1 MKRIKLVIDS
11 RIARSFT
18 KVVVV
23 VMGSTEK
30 EHKLFHDDVKRLT
43 TGEYQLFT
51 EDGFYIDNSWFPG
64 IFHDNQ
70 IIHVKPKKE
79 IIKQE

>member
-23 VMGSTEK
+23 VTEK
-30 EHKLFHDDVKRLT
+30 EHNAFHNELKRLT